1 MATSRVGGT
10 KGKLT
15 GQVGNTIYQVR
26 RNDDGTYTQI
36 VYNKGER
43 TETTITP
50 KLQAQRMCTA
60 MVESLMR
67 DLRPVATISFQSG
80 KNKSQS
86 LNAFSS
92 ANLRVVKRDC
102 MEHWYGNNRFVYPR
116 HYRTDID
123 IQDLGGLYMISSGTL
138 QYNLFDAMI
147 NDDYPQANW
156 LDIQSA
162 GAWLFGVK
170 FYCEVGHL
178 TVEEFRRAHKMTV
191 LDKIVFCGLREW
203 MSYVPDPDDP
213 TTYVKHSYIIASQNM
228 SVPSSAVMTPEVIR
242 ELFKFQSDMEVTVVI
257 ARNGHSFGFGRLAE
271 YQEFNEYFY
280 YDTAF
285 SISQYSG
292 RKLISDS
299 HYHTPDGVDTPWLLG
314 AQPCHVFGTWMGEP
328 QVDPYPY
335 PF

>member
-92 ANLRVVKRDC
+92 ANLRLVKRDC
-102 MEHWYGNNRFVYPR
+102 QDHWYDQNTFVFPR
-116 HYRTDID
+116 HYRTDIN
-123 IQDLGGLYMISSGTL
+123 IRDLGGPYMISSGTL
-138 QYNLFDAMI
+138 GYNLFDSEVY
-147 NDDYPQANW
+147 DDYAGANW
-156 LDIQSA
+156 I
-162 GAWLFGVK
+162 GARHSTDQLYGVK
-170 FYCEVGHL
+170 FNCRIGVT
-178 TVEEFRRAHKMTV
+178 TVDEFMTAHRMTRM
-191 LDKIVFCGLREW
+191 DKFVIAGFRSW
-203 MSYVPDPDDP
+203 ISYDPDPDDP
-213 TTYVKHSYIIASQNM
+213 TEYMKHSYCIVSPTYK
-228 SVPSSAVMTPEVIR
+228 VPALSLMTPEVIR
-242 ELFKFQSDMEVTVVI
+242 ELFAIVSDVEPVI
-257 ARNGHSFGFGRLAE
+257 LMARDGRSFFVGFDADFE
-271 YQEFNEYFY
+271 ASDEMFY
-280 YDTAF
+280 YMTAF
-285 SISQYSG
+285 SISHLSG
-292 RKLISDS
+292 RKQISDS
-299 HYHTPDGVDTPWLLG
+299 VYHNPDGGNVPWWINQ
-314 AQPCHVFGTWMGEP
+314 APCHVFGSWMGEP
-328 QVDPYPY
+328 SVDPYPN